1 MKKFVS
7 KIDSVDNYEKARKIA
22 GKVYRFIT
30 PYANKGTL
38 HKAPDRE
45 FDKIVTI
52 RTPYSDGNSDV
63 YFVINGKRFLLQS
76 KSQLTNEILKALE
89 EQNS

>member
-1 MKKFVS
+1 MKKFIS
-7 KIDSVDNYEKARKIA
+7 KIDLDDNYEKARKIA
-22 GKVYRFIT
+22 RKVYRFIT

-52 RTPYSDGNSDV
+52 RAPYSEGNSDV
-63 YFVINGKRFLLQS
+63 YFVINGQRTLLES
-76 KSQLTNEILKALE
+76 ERQLTNEIFKALE
-89 EQNS
+89 EN

>member
-7 KIDSVDNYEKARKIA
+7 LIDNDDYYTQAQKIA

-63 YFVINGKRFLLQS
+63 YFVINGKKFLLQS
-76 KSQLTNEILKALE
+76 ERQLANEILKALE

>member
-1 MKKFVS
+1 MKKFIS
-7 KIDSVDNYEKARKIA
+7 KIDLDDNYEKARKIA
-22 GKVYRFIT
+22 EKVYRFIT

-52 RTPYSDGNSDV
+52 RTHYSDGNSDV
-63 YFVINGKRFLLQS
+63 YFVINGQRTLLES
-76 KSQLTNEILKALE
+76 RSQLTNEIFKALE
-89 EQNS
+89 GKL

>member
-1 MKKFVS
+1 MKKFIS
-7 KIDSVDNYEKARKIA
+7 KIDLDDNYEKARKIA

-52 RTPYSDGNSDV
+52 RTPYSEGNSDV
-63 YFVINGKRFLLQS
+63 YFVINGQRTLLESQ
-76 KSQLTNEILKALE
+76 SQLTNEIFKALE
-89 EQNS
+89 GN